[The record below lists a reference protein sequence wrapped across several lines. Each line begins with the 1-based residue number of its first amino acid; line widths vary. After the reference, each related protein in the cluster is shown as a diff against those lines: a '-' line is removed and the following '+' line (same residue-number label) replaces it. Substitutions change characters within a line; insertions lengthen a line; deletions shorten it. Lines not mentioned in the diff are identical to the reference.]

1 MNPAPSVNSRGGGH
15 RVYKGE
21 IKTLNMKEGAG

>member
-1 MNPAPSVNSRGGGH
+1 MNPALSINLRSCGY
-15 RVYKGE
+15 RVYKVE